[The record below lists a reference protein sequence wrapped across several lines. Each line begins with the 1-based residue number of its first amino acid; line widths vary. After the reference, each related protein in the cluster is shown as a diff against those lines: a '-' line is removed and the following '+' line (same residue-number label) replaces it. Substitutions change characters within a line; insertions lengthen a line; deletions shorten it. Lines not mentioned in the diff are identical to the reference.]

1 MKYLKSLSILLYMTK
16 TGVQFKMKKISKLL
30 IVLILIILTPTSYV
44 QANDI
49 HKILL
54 INSYNVESIWEYKII
69 KGIKEEINEN
79 LNINIKMEYLDT
91 ANSQNQNYLDEYLEL
106 LNTKYKDDKFDMI
119 VTVDDEAFNMVRKE
133 LFNEKS
139 IFYKNTV
146 VFTGVNN
153 SLNLT
158 SAEKKYIT
166 GFMDG
171 GSKVELI
178 KFITT
183 LQPEVKDISV
193 IIDNTGY
200 SKNIKNKLLENKY
213 LLDKNINLNFIQ
225 GKNKKDILNQIK
237 NSSDLNEAL
246 LICGIFKNEDNGENV
261 KPENLIEE
269 IKQIKDVPIYTSRDE
284 YMNKGTIGGY
294 IDIPESCG
302 RELGKMIL
310 KIYNEGGISKFSPVD
325 KIGANYI
332 VDYKQIYKYNIN
344 PLSIP
349 KGTIVI
355 NKKYYQLL
363 LPKSYRIGYLLAWF
377 ATILI
382 IIYIITKMSEYKR
395 NEAKNKK
402 LYQMAKEREQLKTDF
417 IANMSHELRTP
428 LNIITSAS
436 MLLEMKSQKEE
447 TVSSEYILDKLN
459 RINQSSNRL
468 RRLINNLIDI
478 SKFDS
483 GFFECKCK
491 NENIVYVVED
501 IVHEVVDY
509 AKEKNIE
516 LIFDTEEEEIISF
529 IDKEKI
535 ERVILNLL
543 SNAIKFTNENGK
555 IEVYMK
561 SDDNFIYITIKDNGI
576 GISKEKIDHIFQRFY
591 QVDNLLS
598 RGSEGSGIGL
608 CIVDEIIRMHG
619 GKINIESEINKG
631 TTFEIVLNVS
641 KSNFIDKEEEKT
653 DRNIKDIVKVE
664 MSDI

>member
-1 MKYLKSLSILLYMTK
+1 
-16 TGVQFKMKKISKLL
+16 MKKISKLL

-49 HKILL
+49 RKILL

-119 VTVDDEAFNMVRKE
+119 VTVDDEAFKMVRKE

-139 IFYKNTV
+139 IFYKNTI

-310 KIYNEGGISKFSPVD
+310 KIYNEGGILKVSPID
-325 KIGANYI
+325 KIRANYT

-344 PLSIP
+344 PLSLP
-349 KGTIVI
+349 EGTIVI
-355 NKKYYQLL
+355 NKKSYQLL

-382 IIYIITKMSEYKR
+382 IIYIITKMTEYKR

-436 MLLEMKSQKEE
+436 MLLEMKSNKEE
-447 TVSSEYILDKLN
+447 TVSSEYILDKLSH
-459 RINQSSNRL
+459 INQSSNRL

>member
-1 MKYLKSLSILLYMTK
+1 MTK

-483 GFFECKCK
+483 GFFECNCK

>member
-1 MKYLKSLSILLYMTK
+1 
-16 TGVQFKMKKISKLL
+16 MKKISNLL

-49 HKILL
+49 RKILL

-139 IFYKNTV
+139 IFYKKTV

-284 YMNKGTIGGY
+284 YINKGTIGGY

-310 KIYNEGGISKFSPVD
+310 KIYNEGGILKVSPID
-325 KIGANYI
+325 KIRANYT

-344 PLSIP
+344 PLSLP
-349 KGTIVI
+349 EGTIVI
-355 NKKYYQLL
+355 NKKSYQLL

-436 MLLEMKSQKEE
+436 MLLEMKSNKEE
-447 TVSSEYILDKLN
+447 TVSSEYILDKLSH
-459 RINQSSNRL
+459 INQSSNRL

>member
-1 MKYLKSLSILLYMTK
+1 
-16 TGVQFKMKKISKLL
+16 MKKISKLL

-49 HKILL
+49 RKILL

-139 IFYKNTV
+139 IFYKKTV

-284 YMNKGTIGGY
+284 YINKGTIGGY

-310 KIYNEGGISKFSPVD
+310 KIYNEGGISKVSPID
-325 KIGANYI
+325 KIRANYT

-344 PLSIP
+344 PLSLP
-349 KGTIVI
+349 EGTIVI
-355 NKKYYQLL
+355 NKKSYQLL

-382 IIYIITKMSEYKR
+382 IIYIITKMTEYKR

-436 MLLEMKSQKEE
+436 MLLEMKSNKEE
-447 TVSSEYILDKLN
+447 TVSSEYILDKLSH
-459 RINQSSNRL
+459 INQSSNRL

>member
-1 MKYLKSLSILLYMTK
+1 
-16 TGVQFKMKKISKLL
+16 MKKISKLL

-49 HKILL
+49 RKILL

-310 KIYNEGGISKFSPVD
+310 KIYNEGGILKVSPID
-325 KIGANYI
+325 KIRANYT

-344 PLSIP
+344 PLSLP
-349 KGTIVI
+349 EGTIVI
-355 NKKYYQLL
+355 NKKSYQLL

-382 IIYIITKMSEYKR
+382 IIYIITKMTEYKR

-436 MLLEMKSQKEE
+436 MLLEMKSNKEE

-483 GFFECKCK
+483 GFIECKCK

-561 SDDNFIYITIKDNGI
+561 SDNNFIYISIKDNGI

>member
-1 MKYLKSLSILLYMTK
+1 
-16 TGVQFKMKKISKLL
+16 MKKISKLL

-49 HKILL
+49 RKILL

-139 IFYKNTV
+139 IFYKKTV

-269 IKQIKDVPIYTSRDE
+269 IKQIKDVPIYTSRDD
-284 YMNKGTIGGY
+284 YINKGTIGGY

-310 KIYNEGGISKFSPVD
+310 KIYNEGGILKVSPID
-325 KIGANYI
+325 KIRANYT

-344 PLSIP
+344 PLSLP
-349 KGTIVI
+349 EGTIVI
-355 NKKYYQLL
+355 NKKSYQLL

-382 IIYIITKMSEYKR
+382 IIYIITKMTEYKR

-436 MLLEMKSQKEE
+436 MLLEMKSNKEE
-447 TVSSEYILDKLN
+447 TVSSEYILDKLSH
-459 RINQSSNRL
+459 INQSSNRL

>member
-1 MKYLKSLSILLYMTK
+1 
-16 TGVQFKMKKISKLL
+16 MKKISKLL

-49 HKILL
+49 RKILL

-139 IFYKNTV
+139 IFYKKTV

-269 IKQIKDVPIYTSRDE
+269 IKQIKDVPIYTSRDD
-284 YMNKGTIGGY
+284 YINKGTIGGY

-310 KIYNEGGISKFSPVD
+310 KIYNEGGILKVSPID
-325 KIGANYI
+325 KIGANYT

-344 PLSIP
+344 PLSLP
-349 KGTIVI
+349 EGTIVI
-355 NKKYYQLL
+355 NKKSYQLL

-436 MLLEMKSQKEE
+436 MLLEMKSNKEE
-447 TVSSEYILDKLN
+447 TVSSEYILDKLSH
-459 RINQSSNRL
+459 INQSSNRL

>member
-1 MKYLKSLSILLYMTK
+1 
-16 TGVQFKMKKISKLL
+16 MKKISKLL

-49 HKILL
+49 RKILL

-310 KIYNEGGISKFSPVD
+310 KIYNEGGILKVSPID
-325 KIGANYI
+325 KIGANYT

-344 PLSIP
+344 PLSLP
-349 KGTIVI
+349 EGTIVI
-355 NKKYYQLL
+355 NKKSYQLL

-382 IIYIITKMSEYKR
+382 IIYIITKMTEYKR

-436 MLLEMKSQKEE
+436 MLLEMKSNKEE
-447 TVSSEYILDKLN
+447 TVSSEYILDKLSH
-459 RINQSSNRL
+459 INQSSNRL

>member
-1 MKYLKSLSILLYMTK
+1 
-16 TGVQFKMKKISKLL
+16 MKKISKLL

-49 HKILL
+49 RKILL

-139 IFYKNTV
+139 IFYKKTV

-310 KIYNEGGISKFSPVD
+310 KIYNEGGILKVSPID
-325 KIGANYI
+325 KIRANYT

-382 IIYIITKMSEYKR
+382 IIYIITKMTEYKR

-436 MLLEMKSQKEE
+436 MLLEMKSNKEE
-447 TVSSEYILDKLN
+447 TVSSEYILDKLSH
-459 RINQSSNRL
+459 INQSSNRL

>member
-1 MKYLKSLSILLYMTK
+1 
-16 TGVQFKMKKISKLL
+16 MKKISKLL

-49 HKILL
+49 RKILL

-139 IFYKNTV
+139 IFYKKTV

-310 KIYNEGGISKFSPVD
+310 KIYNEGGILKVSPID
-325 KIGANYI
+325 KIRANYT

-344 PLSIP
+344 PLSLP
-349 KGTIVI
+349 EGTIVI
-355 NKKYYQLL
+355 NKKSYQLL

-483 GFFECKCK
+483 GFIECKCK

-561 SDDNFIYITIKDNGI
+561 SDNNFIYISIKDNGI

>member
-1 MKYLKSLSILLYMTK
+1 
-16 TGVQFKMKKISKLL
+16 MKKISKLL

-49 HKILL
+49 RKILL

-139 IFYKNTV
+139 IFYKKTV

-284 YMNKGTIGGY
+284 YINKGTIGGY

-310 KIYNEGGISKFSPVD
+310 KIYNEGGILKVSPID
-325 KIGANYI
+325 KIRANYT

-344 PLSIP
+344 PLSLP
-349 KGTIVI
+349 EGTIVI
-355 NKKYYQLL
+355 NKKSYQLL

-382 IIYIITKMSEYKR
+382 IIYIITKMTEYKR

-436 MLLEMKSQKEE
+436 MLLEMKSNKEE
-447 TVSSEYILDKLN
+447 TVSSEYILDKLSH
-459 RINQSSNRL
+459 INQSSNRL

-653 DRNIKDIVKVE
+653 DKNIKDIVKVE

>member
-1 MKYLKSLSILLYMTK
+1 MTK

-49 HKILL
+49 RKILL

-146 VFTGVNN
+146 VFTGVND

-310 KIYNEGGISKFSPVD
+310 KIYNEGGISKVSPVD
-325 KIGANYI
+325 KIRANYI

-483 GFFECKCK
+483 GFIECKCK

-561 SDDNFIYITIKDNGI
+561 SDNNFIYISIKDNGI

>member
-1 MKYLKSLSILLYMTK
+1 
-16 TGVQFKMKKISKLL
+16 MKKISKLL

-49 HKILL
+49 RKILL

-139 IFYKNTV
+139 IFYKKTV

-310 KIYNEGGISKFSPVD
+310 KIYNEGGILKVSPID
-325 KIGANYI
+325 KIGANYT

-344 PLSIP
+344 PLSLP
-349 KGTIVI
+349 EGTIVI
-355 NKKYYQLL
+355 NKKSYQLL

-382 IIYIITKMSEYKR
+382 IIYIITKMTEYKR

-436 MLLEMKSQKEE
+436 MLLEMKSNKEE
-447 TVSSEYILDKLN
+447 TVSSEYILDKLSH
-459 RINQSSNRL
+459 INQSSNRL

-483 GFFECKCK
+483 GFFECNCK

>member
-1 MKYLKSLSILLYMTK
+1 
-16 TGVQFKMKKISKLL
+16 MKKISKLL

-49 HKILL
+49 RKILL

-284 YMNKGTIGGY
+284 YINKGTIGGY

-310 KIYNEGGISKFSPVD
+310 KIYNEGGILKVSPID
-325 KIGANYI
+325 KIRANYT

-344 PLSIP
+344 PLSLP
-349 KGTIVI
+349 EGTIVI
-355 NKKYYQLL
+355 NKKSYQLL

-382 IIYIITKMSEYKR
+382 IIYIITKMTEYKR

-436 MLLEMKSQKEE
+436 MLLEMKSNKEE
-447 TVSSEYILDKLN
+447 TVSSEYILDKLSH
-459 RINQSSNRL
+459 INQSSNRL

-483 GFFECKCK
+483 GFIECKCK

>member
-1 MKYLKSLSILLYMTK
+1 
-16 TGVQFKMKKISKLL
+16 MKKISKLL

-49 HKILL
+49 RKILL

-139 IFYKNTV
+139 IFYKNTI

-310 KIYNEGGISKFSPVD
+310 KIYNEGGILKVSPID
-325 KIGANYI
+325 KIGANYT

-344 PLSIP
+344 PLSLP
-349 KGTIVI
+349 EGTIVI
-355 NKKYYQLL
+355 NKKSYQLL

-382 IIYIITKMSEYKR
+382 IIYIITKMTEYKR

-436 MLLEMKSQKEE
+436 MLLEMKSNKEE
-447 TVSSEYILDKLN
+447 TVSSEYILDKLSH
-459 RINQSSNRL
+459 INQSSNRL

>member
-1 MKYLKSLSILLYMTK
+1 
-16 TGVQFKMKKISKLL
+16 MKKISKLL

-49 HKILL
+49 RKILL

-246 LICGIFKNEDNGENV
+246 LICGIFKDEDNGENV

-284 YMNKGTIGGY
+284 YINKGTIGGY

-310 KIYNEGGISKFSPVD
+310 KIYNEGGILKVSPID
-325 KIGANYI
+325 KIRANYT

-344 PLSIP
+344 PLSLP
-349 KGTIVI
+349 EGTIVI
-355 NKKYYQLL
+355 NKKSYQLL

-382 IIYIITKMSEYKR
+382 IIYIITKMTEYKR

-447 TVSSEYILDKLN
+447 TVSSEYILDKLSH
-459 RINQSSNRL
+459 INQSSNRL

>member
-1 MKYLKSLSILLYMTK
+1 
-16 TGVQFKMKKISKLL
+16 MKKISKLL

-49 HKILL
+49 RKILL

-139 IFYKNTV
+139 IFYKKTV

-344 PLSIP
+344 TLSIP

-561 SDDNFIYITIKDNGI
+561 SDNNFIYITIKDNGI

>member
-1 MKYLKSLSILLYMTK
+1 
-16 TGVQFKMKKISKLL
+16 MKKISKLL

-49 HKILL
+49 RKILL

-284 YMNKGTIGGY
+284 YINKGTIGGY

-310 KIYNEGGISKFSPVD
+310 KIYNEGGILKVSPID
-325 KIGANYI
+325 KIRANYT

-344 PLSIP
+344 PLSLP
-349 KGTIVI
+349 EGTIVI
-355 NKKYYQLL
+355 NKKSYQLL

-382 IIYIITKMSEYKR
+382 IIYIITKMTEYKR

>member
-1 MKYLKSLSILLYMTK
+1 
-16 TGVQFKMKKISKLL
+16 MKKISKLL

-49 HKILL
+49 RKILL

-310 KIYNEGGISKFSPVD
+310 KIYNEGGISKVSPVD

-459 RINQSSNRL
+459 HINQSSNRL

-483 GFFECKCK
+483 GFFECNCK

-664 MSDI
+664 MADI

>member
-1 MKYLKSLSILLYMTK
+1 
-16 TGVQFKMKKISKLL
+16 MKKISKLL

-49 HKILL
+49 RKILL

-139 IFYKNTV
+139 IFYKKTV

-284 YMNKGTIGGY
+284 YINKGTIGGY

-310 KIYNEGGISKFSPVD
+310 KIYNEGGILKVSPID
-325 KIGANYI
+325 KIRANYT

-344 PLSIP
+344 PLSLP
-349 KGTIVI
+349 EGTIVI
-355 NKKYYQLL
+355 NKKSYQLL

-382 IIYIITKMSEYKR
+382 IIYIITKMTEYKR

-483 GFFECKCK
+483 GFIECKCK

>member
-1 MKYLKSLSILLYMTK
+1 
-16 TGVQFKMKKISKLL
+16 MKKISKLL

-49 HKILL
+49 RKILL

-139 IFYKNTV
+139 IFYKKTV

-237 NSSDLNEAL
+237 NSIDLNEAL

-284 YMNKGTIGGY
+284 YINKGTIGGY

-310 KIYNEGGISKFSPVD
+310 KIYNEGGILKVSPID
-325 KIGANYI
+325 KIRANYT

-344 PLSIP
+344 PLSLP
-349 KGTIVI
+349 EGTIVI
-355 NKKYYQLL
+355 NKKSYQLL

-382 IIYIITKMSEYKR
+382 IIYIITKMTEYKR

-436 MLLEMKSQKEE
+436 MLLEMKSNKEE
-447 TVSSEYILDKLN
+447 TVSSEYILDKLSH
-459 RINQSSNRL
+459 INQSSNRL

>member
-1 MKYLKSLSILLYMTK
+1 
-16 TGVQFKMKKISKLL
+16 MKKISKLL
-30 IVLILIILTPTSYV
+30 IVLILIILTHTSYV

-49 HKILL
+49 RKILL

-310 KIYNEGGISKFSPVD
+310 KIYNEGGISKVSPVD

-483 GFFECKCK
+483 GFIECKCK

-561 SDDNFIYITIKDNGI
+561 SDNNFIYISIKDNGI

-619 GKINIESEINKG
+619 GKINVESEINKG

>member
-1 MKYLKSLSILLYMTK
+1 
-16 TGVQFKMKKISKLL
+16 MKKISKLL

-49 HKILL
+49 RKILL

-310 KIYNEGGISKFSPVD
+310 KIYNEGGISKVSPVD

-459 RINQSSNRL
+459 HINQSSNRL

-483 GFFECKCK
+483 GFFECNCK

-561 SDDNFIYITIKDNGI
+561 SDNNFIYITIKDNGI

-664 MSDI
+664 MADI

>member
-1 MKYLKSLSILLYMTK
+1 
-16 TGVQFKMKKISKLL
+16 MKKISKLL

-49 HKILL
+49 RKILL

-146 VFTGVNN
+146 VFTGVND

-284 YMNKGTIGGY
+284 YINKGTIGGY

-310 KIYNEGGISKFSPVD
+310 KIYNEGGILKVSPID
-325 KIGANYI
+325 KIRANYT

-382 IIYIITKMSEYKR
+382 IIYIITKMTEYKR

-436 MLLEMKSQKEE
+436 MLLEMKSNKEE
-447 TVSSEYILDKLN
+447 TVSSEYILDKLSH
-459 RINQSSNRL
+459 INQSSNRL

-483 GFFECKCK
+483 GFIECKCK

>member
-1 MKYLKSLSILLYMTK
+1 
-16 TGVQFKMKKISKLL
+16 MKKISKLL

-49 HKILL
+49 RKILL

-139 IFYKNTV
+139 IFYKKTV

-284 YMNKGTIGGY
+284 YINKGTIGGY

-310 KIYNEGGISKFSPVD
+310 KIYNEGGILKVSPID
-325 KIGANYI
+325 KIGANYT

-344 PLSIP
+344 PLSLP
-349 KGTIVI
+349 EGTIVI
-355 NKKYYQLL
+355 NKKSYQLL

-382 IIYIITKMSEYKR
+382 IIYIITKMTEYKR

-436 MLLEMKSQKEE
+436 MLLEMKSNKEE
-447 TVSSEYILDKLN
+447 TVSSEYILDKLSH
-459 RINQSSNRL
+459 INQSSNRL

>member
-1 MKYLKSLSILLYMTK
+1 
-16 TGVQFKMKKISKLL
+16 MKKISKLL

-49 HKILL
+49 RKILL

-284 YMNKGTIGGY
+284 YINKGTIGGY

-310 KIYNEGGISKFSPVD
+310 KIYNEGGILKVSPID
-325 KIGANYI
+325 KIRANYT

-344 PLSIP
+344 PLSLP
-349 KGTIVI
+349 EGTIVI
-355 NKKYYQLL
+355 NKKSYQLL

-382 IIYIITKMSEYKR
+382 IIYIITKMTEYKR

-436 MLLEMKSQKEE
+436 MLLEMKSNKEE
-447 TVSSEYILDKLN
+447 TVSSEYILDKLSH
-459 RINQSSNRL
+459 INQSSNRL

>member
-1 MKYLKSLSILLYMTK
+1 
-16 TGVQFKMKKISKLL
+16 MKKISKLL

-139 IFYKNTV
+139 IFYKNTI

-246 LICGIFKNEDNGENV
+246 LICGIFKDEDNGENV

-284 YMNKGTIGGY
+284 YINKGTIGGY

-310 KIYNEGGISKFSPVD
+310 KIYNEGGILKVSPID
-325 KIGANYI
+325 KIRANYT

-344 PLSIP
+344 PLSLP
-349 KGTIVI
+349 EGTIVI
-355 NKKYYQLL
+355 NKKSYQLL

-382 IIYIITKMSEYKR
+382 IIYIITKMTEYKR

-436 MLLEMKSQKEE
+436 MLLEMKSNKEE
-447 TVSSEYILDKLN
+447 TVSSEYILDKLSH
-459 RINQSSNRL
+459 INQSSNRL

>member
-1 MKYLKSLSILLYMTK
+1 
-16 TGVQFKMKKISKLL
+16 MKKISKLL

-49 HKILL
+49 RKILL

-269 IKQIKDVPIYTSRDE
+269 IKPRKDVPIYTSRDE

-310 KIYNEGGISKFSPVD
+310 KIYNEGGILKVSPID
-325 KIGANYI
+325 KIGANYT

-344 PLSIP
+344 PLSLP
-349 KGTIVI
+349 EGTIVI
-355 NKKYYQLL
+355 NKKSYQLL

-382 IIYIITKMSEYKR
+382 IIYIITKMTEYKR

-436 MLLEMKSQKEE
+436 MLLEMKSNKEE
-447 TVSSEYILDKLN
+447 TVSSEYILDKLSH
-459 RINQSSNRL
+459 INQSSNRL

>member
-1 MKYLKSLSILLYMTK
+1 
-16 TGVQFKMKKISKLL
+16 MKKISKLL

-49 HKILL
+49 RKILL

-146 VFTGVNN
+146 VFTGVND

-310 KIYNEGGISKFSPVD
+310 KIYNEGGILKVSPID
-325 KIGANYI
+325 KIRANYT

-436 MLLEMKSQKEE
+436 MLLEMKSNKEE
-447 TVSSEYILDKLN
+447 TVSSEYILDKLSH
-459 RINQSSNRL
+459 INQSSNRL

-483 GFFECKCK
+483 GFIECKCK

-561 SDDNFIYITIKDNGI
+561 SDNNFIYISIKDNGI

>member
-1 MKYLKSLSILLYMTK
+1 
-16 TGVQFKMKKISKLL
+16 MKKISKLL

-49 HKILL
+49 RKILL

-139 IFYKNTV
+139 IFYKKTV

-284 YMNKGTIGGY
+284 YINKGTIGGY

-310 KIYNEGGISKFSPVD
+310 KIYNEGGILKVSPID
-325 KIGANYI
+325 KIRANYT

-344 PLSIP
+344 PLSLP
-349 KGTIVI
+349 EGTIVI
-355 NKKYYQLL
+355 NKKSYQLL

-382 IIYIITKMSEYKR
+382 IIYIITKMTEYKR

-436 MLLEMKSQKEE
+436 MLLEMKSNKEE
-447 TVSSEYILDKLN
+447 TVSSEYILDKLSH
-459 RINQSSNRL
+459 INQSSNRL

-561 SDDNFIYITIKDNGI
+561 SDNNFIYISIKDNGI

>member
-1 MKYLKSLSILLYMTK
+1 
-16 TGVQFKMKKISKLL
+16 MKKISKLL

-49 HKILL
+49 RKILL

-139 IFYKNTV
+139 IFYKKTV

-284 YMNKGTIGGY
+284 YINKGTIGGY

-310 KIYNEGGISKFSPVD
+310 KIYNEGGISKVSPVD

-382 IIYIITKMSEYKR
+382 IIYIITKMTEYKR

-436 MLLEMKSQKEE
+436 MLLEMKSNKEE
-447 TVSSEYILDKLN
+447 TVSSEYILDKLSH
-459 RINQSSNRL
+459 INQSSNRL

-561 SDDNFIYITIKDNGI
+561 SDNNFIYISIKDNGI

>member
-1 MKYLKSLSILLYMTK
+1 
-16 TGVQFKMKKISKLL
+16 MKKISKLL

-49 HKILL
+49 RKILL

-284 YMNKGTIGGY
+284 YINKGAIGGY

-310 KIYNEGGISKFSPVD
+310 KIYNEGGILKVSPID
-325 KIGANYI
+325 KIRANYT

-344 PLSIP
+344 PLSLP
-349 KGTIVI
+349 EGTIVI
-355 NKKYYQLL
+355 NKKSYQLL

-382 IIYIITKMSEYKR
+382 IIYIITKMTEYKR

-436 MLLEMKSQKEE
+436 MLLEMKSNKEE
-447 TVSSEYILDKLN
+447 TVSSEYILDKLSH
-459 RINQSSNRL
+459 INQSSNRL

-483 GFFECKCK
+483 GFIECKCK

>member
-1 MKYLKSLSILLYMTK
+1 
-16 TGVQFKMKKISKLL
+16 MKKISKLL

-139 IFYKNTV
+139 IFYKKTV

-153 SLNLT
+153 RLNLT

-310 KIYNEGGISKFSPVD
+310 KIYNEGGISKVSPVD

-447 TVSSEYILDKLN
+447 TVSSEYILDKLSH
-459 RINQSSNRL
+459 INQSSNRL

-483 GFFECKCK
+483 GFFECNCK

>member
-1 MKYLKSLSILLYMTK
+1 
-16 TGVQFKMKKISKLL
+16 MKKISKLL

-49 HKILL
+49 RKILL

-139 IFYKNTV
+139 IFYKKTV

-310 KIYNEGGISKFSPVD
+310 KIYNEGGISKVSPID
-325 KIGANYI
+325 KIRANYT

-344 PLSIP
+344 PLSLP
-349 KGTIVI
+349 EGTIVI
-355 NKKYYQLL
+355 NKKSYQLL

-382 IIYIITKMSEYKR
+382 IIYIITKMTEYKR

-436 MLLEMKSQKEE
+436 MLLEMKSNKEE
-447 TVSSEYILDKLN
+447 TVSSEYILDKLSH
-459 RINQSSNRL
+459 INQSSNRL

-561 SDDNFIYITIKDNGI
+561 SDNNFIYISIKDNGI

>member
-1 MKYLKSLSILLYMTK
+1 
-16 TGVQFKMKKISKLL
+16 MKKISKLL

-49 HKILL
+49 RKILL

-310 KIYNEGGISKFSPVD
+310 KIYNEGGILKVSPID
-325 KIGANYI
+325 KIRANYT

-344 PLSIP
+344 PLSLP
-349 KGTIVI
+349 EGTIVI
-355 NKKYYQLL
+355 NKKSYQLL

-382 IIYIITKMSEYKR
+382 IIYIITKMTEYKR

-436 MLLEMKSQKEE
+436 MLLEMKSNKEE
-447 TVSSEYILDKLN
+447 TVSSEYILDKLSH
-459 RINQSSNRL
+459 INQSSNRL

>member
-1 MKYLKSLSILLYMTK
+1 
-16 TGVQFKMKKISKLL
+16 MKKISKLL

-49 HKILL
+49 RKILL

-310 KIYNEGGISKFSPVD
+310 KIYNEGGISKVSPVD

-382 IIYIITKMSEYKR
+382 IIYIITKMTEYKR

-459 RINQSSNRL
+459 HINQSSNRL

-483 GFFECKCK
+483 GFIECKCK

-561 SDDNFIYITIKDNGI
+561 SDNNFIYISIKDNGI

>member
-1 MKYLKSLSILLYMTK
+1 
-16 TGVQFKMKKISKLL
+16 MKKISKLL

-49 HKILL
+49 RKILL

-139 IFYKNTV
+139 IFYKKTV

-246 LICGIFKNEDNGENV
+246 LICGIFKDEDNGENV

-284 YMNKGTIGGY
+284 YINKGTIGGY

-310 KIYNEGGISKFSPVD
+310 KIYNEGGILKVSPID
-325 KIGANYI
+325 KIRANYT

-344 PLSIP
+344 PLSLP
-349 KGTIVI
+349 EGTIVI
-355 NKKYYQLL
+355 NKKSYQLL

-382 IIYIITKMSEYKR
+382 IIYIITKMTEYKR

-436 MLLEMKSQKEE
+436 MLLEMKSNKEE
-447 TVSSEYILDKLN
+447 TVSSEYILDKLSH
-459 RINQSSNRL
+459 INQSSNRL

>member
-1 MKYLKSLSILLYMTK
+1 
-16 TGVQFKMKKISKLL
+16 MKKISKLL

-49 HKILL
+49 RKILL

-310 KIYNEGGISKFSPVD
+310 KIYNEGGISKVSPVD

-459 RINQSSNRL
+459 HINQSSSRL

-483 GFFECKCK
+483 GFIECKCK

-664 MSDI
+664 MADI

>member
-1 MKYLKSLSILLYMTK
+1 
-16 TGVQFKMKKISKLL
+16 MKKISKLL

-49 HKILL
+49 RKILL

-146 VFTGVNN
+146 VFTGVND

-284 YMNKGTIGGY
+284 YINKGTIGGY

-310 KIYNEGGISKFSPVD
+310 KIYNEGGISKVSPVD

-436 MLLEMKSQKEE
+436 MLLEMKSNKEE
-447 TVSSEYILDKLN
+447 TVSSEYILDKLSH
-459 RINQSSNRL
+459 INQSSNRL

-561 SDDNFIYITIKDNGI
+561 SDNNFIYISIKDNGI